1 MEGVID
7 DEVAEKLEDGGPWE
21 TRDLPLVGESL
32 VRVERYIDV
41 HGGELSETG
50 ALEVQRI
57 YFDLQRTHNE
67 LLFRTGML
75 PAPSEEGLRRRALYE
90 RQLAELKVNDARLSE
105 QERAERSAALKETTM
120 RIGEPAGQEH
130 GEGDTGETR

>member
-41 HGGELSETG
+41 HGGAMSDAG

-67 LLFRTGML
+67 LLFRTGIL
-75 PAPSEEGLRRRALYE
+75 PGPSDDGFRRRALYE
-90 RQLAELKVNDARLSE
+90 QQLVELKLNDARLSE

-120 RIGEPAGQEH
+120 RTGEPAGQEH
-130 GEGDTGETR
+130 GELDTGEMR